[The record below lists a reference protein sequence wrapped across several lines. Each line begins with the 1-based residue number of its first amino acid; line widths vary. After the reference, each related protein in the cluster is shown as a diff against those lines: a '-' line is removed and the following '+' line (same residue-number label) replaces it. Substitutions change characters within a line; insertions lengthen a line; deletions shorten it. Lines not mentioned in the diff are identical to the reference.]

1 LAPLPPTASRSEARA
16 HSVQQTLDVIELR
29 WPSNVVHLVEPGE
42 LDDRARLVFGAGQ
55 CHGLALALKDTQG
68 WPLVAVDDEEGR
80 RIHICV
86 RRPDGA
92 LVDVNGA
99 HADGDFIDA
108 RPGCSLHDI
117 DENAVDELVEQYE
130 WAQPEVE
137 KANAWIEP
145 VLEQA
150 SNPSQARPPFQTPT
164 LARICNHEGFEVRFL
179 WKGDP
184 AFDIHVRHASP
195 PDRPWVRYSYL
206 KFPPDT
212 SGHYVIDFRKE
223 IFVSLTEA
231 FLRRQF
237 DPTKAHAKLVNS

>member
-1 LAPLPPTASRSEARA
+1 MSVGVDWRAQLGDTTQIARGARA
-16 HSVQQTLDVIELR
+16 H
-29 WPSNVVHLVEPGE
+29 
-42 LDDRARLVFGAGQ
+42 DRARLAFGAGQ
-55 CHGLALALKDTQG
+55 CHGLALAITDKQG
-68 WPLVAVDDEEGR
+68 WPLVAVDDAEGR

-99 HADGDFIDA
+99 HADGEFMDA
-108 RPGCSLHDI
+108 WPGCSLHDI
-117 DENAVDELVEQYE
+117 NEDAVADLVEHHE

-150 SNPSQARPPFQTPT
+150 SNPSQWRTPLQTPT
-164 LARICNHEGFEVRFL
+164 LARICNHEGFEVDFS
-179 WKGDP
+179 WTGDP
-184 AFDIHVRHASP
+184 AFDIHVRRASP
-195 PDRPWVRYSYL
+195 PDGEWVRYSYL
-206 KFPPDT
+206 KFPPDS
-212 SGHYVIDFRKE
+212 SGHYVIDFRHE

-237 DPTKAHAKLVNS
+237 DPTKAHAKLANA